1 MVSKFIILILNL
13 CMASPMGQW
22 SVHVSRGD
30 RLSTHTS
37 AGREAW
43 WAACR
48 PSRGPG
54 HVVLCPRPFLA
65 PPRVGRLGLGPR
77 ARLLATVAAAVAAVM
92 EQQIAHAFPQPFPAT
107 PTQILCRS
115 SGSNFVSKLHK
126 IKVHA

>member
-1 MVSKFIILILNL
+1 
-13 CMASPMGQW
+13 MGQW

-30 RLSTHTS
+30 KLSTHTS
-37 AGREAW
+37 TGQEAW

-48 PSRGPG
+48 PNRGPG
-54 HVVLCPRPFLA
+54 HVVYVSRAVSGTSPGGA
-65 PPRVGRLGLGPR
+65 AGTGPQSQT
-77 ARLLATVAAAVAAVM
+77 AGNGSSSSGSSD
-92 EQQIAHAFPQPFPAT
+92 EQQLAHAFPQPFPAT